1 MAEPPTIRPMTDDDL
16 DPAVELMIDGGWGDR
31 RRFLRFALDHP
42 GCVPLVGEVEDRI
55 AGTGVATVNGPVGW
69 IGMIF
74 VDEALR
80 GRGLGTALTEAVI
93 AELER
98 AGCRTFALIA
108 SPYGKPIYERLGFA
122 TEVAYQIV
130 AAPGRGGAATASGG
144 PDASTGDA
152 GRLRPFD
159 DDDLDAVLALDR
171 EATSEDRGHLL
182 RVSLGAPG
190 TTIALDGDGR
200 IAGFEASAPWGTHP
214 AIAFE
219 TAAGVRLLEAR
230 RARTAVGSD
239 ARTAIPAANRIGLT
253 ALENLGWQAE
263 RELVRMVRGAPIAWH
278 PSAVWGQFNFALG

>member
-31 RRFLRFALDHP
+31 RRFLRFTLDHP

-55 AGTGVATVNGPVGW
+55 AGTGVATVNGAVGW

-93 AELER
+93 GELER
-98 AGCRTFALIA
+98 AGCRSLALIA
-108 SPYGKPIYERLGFA
+108 SPYGRPIYERLGFA
-122 TEVAYQIV
+122 TEVAYRIV
-130 AAPGRGGAATASGG
+130 AAPGRGGGTPGGGSGG
-144 PDASTGDA
+144 SGGEAD
-152 GRLRPFD
+152 RLRPYAK
-159 DDDLDAVLALDR
+159 DDLDAVLALDR
-171 EATSEDRGHLL
+171 EATGEDRGHLL
-182 RVSLGAPG
+182 RVSLAPAG

-214 AIAFE
+214 AIAPE
-219 TAAGVRLLEAR
+219 TAAGIRLLEAR
-230 RARTAVGSD
+230 RVRTAVGSD
-239 ARTAIPAANRIGLT
+239 ARTAIPVSNRTGLT
-253 ALENLGWQAE
+253 ALENLGWNAE

-278 PSAVWGQFNFALG
+278 PGAVWGQFNFAMG